1 MTAGSQRRSARLSA
15 SAAAARPAWGWRWR
29 SLWRS
34 RRAFARAVLLAS
46 RPVRRLDGSRAV
58 LPRRVRSTPWPA
70 AIDCG
75 DPHPCPG
82 AGWNR
87 LWSAA
92 RDREPLAEHK
102 RLEEGVP
109 ENPVRIEGLKQRAEV
124 WQTLVARL
132 QCRRRDREQL
142 APMGSRVE
150 RRQPL
155 LDARQQLLHAL
166 PVVSPGKV
174 QRYAIASVERAHPH
188 AVRRDRPHLRH
199 LQERRDVAANVG
211 DRPHRGRRLRAGQA
225 VLALQLPAV
234 APPAR

>member
-1 MTAGSQRRSARLSA
+1 MTCLGLEMAL
-15 SAAAARPAWGWRWR
+15 AARFCASGFPGLTA
-29 SLWRS
+29 SS
-34 RRAFARAVLLAS
+34 AVGLFPCGAS
-46 RPVRRLDGSRAV
+46 SAGQ
-58 LPRRVRSTPWPA
+58 
-70 AIDCG
+70 IDANDKQPSIAG
-75 DPHPCPG
+75 DPHPRPG
-82 AGWNR
+82 AGWDR

-155 LDARQQLLHAL
+155 LDARQ
-166 PVVSPGKV
+166 
-174 QRYAIASVERAHPH
+174 
-188 AVRRDRPHLRH
+188 
-199 LQERRDVAANVG
+199 
-211 DRPHRGRRLRAGQA
+211 
-225 VLALQLPAV
+225 
-234 APPAR
+234 